1 MNIPLLLIG
10 FRFLLAPTIILL
22 AAIEGK
28 SAGTSIVILM
38 YLGLISD
45 VLDGIIARKQGI
57 STEKLRR
64 LDSQTDMIFWL
75 SIGIATWILHPKLI
89 AENKFFIIT
98 IIVLE
103 IACYVISWIKFRKET
118 CTHAF
123 LAKLWGL
130 TLLVAFTS
138 LIGFNYAGIPFYTA
152 IIVGLLSYIDVILI
166 ILILPHWTHDIPSAY
181 HAYLIR
187 KGIPFKRN
195 KFLNG

>member
-10 FRFLLAPTIILL
+10 FRFLLAPTIILFVE
-22 AAIEGK
+22 IEGK
-28 SAGTSIVILM
+28 SAGTIIVILM

>member
-57 STEKLRR
+57 STEKLGR